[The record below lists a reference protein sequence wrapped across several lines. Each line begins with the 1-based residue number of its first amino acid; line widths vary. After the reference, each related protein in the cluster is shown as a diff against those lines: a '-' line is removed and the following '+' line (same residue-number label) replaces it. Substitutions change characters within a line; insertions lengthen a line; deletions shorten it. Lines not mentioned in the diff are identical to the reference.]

1 VTAKL
6 AYRVLG
12 LGVSIVSGLIAG
24 ALFRWLWHLLARQED
39 TPTATDPERGWS
51 EVLPSA
57 ALEGAVSG
65 VVRAA
70 AGRAGAAGF
79 ERVTGVWPG

>member
-1 VTAKL
+1 MTARL
-6 AYRVLG
+6 AYRVVG
-12 LGVSIVSGLIAG
+12 IAVSIVSGLLAG
-24 ALFRWLWHLLARQED
+24 ALFRGLWRMLSNED
-39 TPTATDPERGWS
+39 VAPKATDPDSDWRQ
-51 EVLPSA
+51 VLPSA

-79 ERVTGVWPG
+79 ERVTGVRPG